1 METLSTLISIFGTF
15 GVIIFVHY
23 RWMYKVTKVYEA
35 LDMKRIEH
43 FNNVC
48 AENKRV
54 ATHLIEKLN
63 INKGK

>member
-1 METLSTLISIFGTF
+1 METLTICISAFGTF

-23 RWMYKVTKVYEA
+23 RWMYKATKLYEA

-54 ATHLIEKLN
+54 ATQLIEKLKT
-63 INKGK
+63 NKGS